1 MMRPDAAAASTSPDT
16 TGIARW
22 QTPSLVVGIMGMI
35 ACAIGWF
42 LDPTVFFRAYLPG
55 YLFWFEIVV
64 GSLGVLMLQY
74 ITGGEWGIL
83 IRRPLGA
90 AARTVGWMAVLFL
103 PIAFGMHAI
112 YSWTDPN
119 LVAHDKVLQLKAG
132 YLNINFFLV
141 RAAFYFF
148 CWILWAWRIRVLS
161 LRFYEDRSPY
171 TSLSR
176 QKWAASGLVMIL
188 VTLTFTGFDWIMSL
202 EPKWYSTMFGIN
214 FFISAGLAAFAFVIF
229 FLTRLAETPAMADI
243 LKPMHFRDLG
253 NLMLA
258 FVMLWAY
265 TAFSEFLLIWYANM
279 KEEIPHF
286 LVRRSG
292 VWGFLAIML
301 IIFHFFLPFMM
312 LLIRAIKDRPGT
324 IAVVAVII
332 LVMRFI
338 GLYWL
343 TEPSYSGAQFHFSWM
358 TLAALVGVG
367 GIWLYAF
374 LGQLR
379 GQTIIPI
386 HETWVEEAV
395 REGAL
400 KANA

>member
-1 MMRPDAAAASTSPDT
+1 MMRPTAVANTSAES

-22 QTPSLVVGIMGMI
+22 QMPSLIVGILGLI

-42 LDPTVFFRAYLPG
+42 INPVELFREYLPG

-64 GSLGVLMLQY
+64 GALGVLLLQY

-90 AARTVGWMAVLFL
+90 AARTVGWMLVLFL

-119 LVAHDKVLQLKAG
+119 VVAHDIVLQRKAG
-132 YLNINFFLV
+132 YLSINFFLI

-171 TSLSR
+171 TALSR
-176 QKWAASGLVMIL
+176 QKWAASGLVMIVL
-188 VTLTFTGFDWIMSL
+188 TLSFMAIDWMMSL
-202 EPKWYSTMFGIN
+202 EPKWYSHMYGIN
-214 FFISAGLAAFAFVIF
+214 FFISAALAAFAFVIF
-229 FLTRLAETPAMADI
+229 FLTRLAKTPAMGDI
-243 LKPMHFRDLG
+243 LKPTHFRDLG
-253 NLMLA
+253 NLLLT

-265 TAFSEFLLIWYANM
+265 TAFSEFLLIWYANT
-279 KEEIPHF
+279 KEEIPHY
-286 LVRRSG
+286 LVRRVG
-292 VWGFLAIML
+292 VWGFLAVLL
-301 IIFHFFLPFMM
+301 ILFHFFLPVFM
-312 LLIRAIKDRPGT
+312 LLMRAIKDRPNT
-324 IAVVAVII
+324 IAVVAVIV

-338 GLYWL
+338 GIYWL
-343 TEPSYSGAQFHFSWM
+343 TEPSYSGEHFHFSWM
-358 TLAALVGVG
+358 VLASLVGVG

-374 LGQLR
+374 IGQLKH
-379 GQTIIPI
+379 GTAIVPLSGVPI
-386 HETWVEEAV
+386 TCDGGGHC
-395 REGAL
+395 RQQ
-400 KANA
+400 K

>member
-1 MMRPDAAAASTSPDT
+1 MIQPAEITSSSPES
-16 TGIARW
+16 TGIGRW
-22 QTPSLVVGIMGMI
+22 QMPALVAGIIGLA

-42 LDPTVFFRAYLPG
+42 INPTVFFRSYLPS
-55 YLFWFEIVV
+55 YLFWFQIVI
-64 GSLGVLMLQY
+64 GSLGILMLQY

-90 AARTVGWMAVLFL
+90 AARTTIWMAVLFL
-103 PIAFGMHAI
+103 PIALGMHAI
-112 YSWTDPN
+112 YSWTDQS
-119 LVAHDKVLQLKAG
+119 LVAHDKVLQAKSG
-132 YLNINFFLV
+132 YLNITFFLI
-141 RAAFYFF
+141 RAAFYFA

-161 LRFYEDRSPY
+161 VRFYEDRSPY

-176 QKWAASGLVMIL
+176 QKWAASGLVMIIM
-188 VTLTFTGFDWIMSL
+188 TLTFTAFDWMMSI
-202 EPKWYSTMFGIN
+202 EPKWSSTMYGIN
-214 FFISAGLAAFAFVIF
+214 FFISAGLAAYAFVIF
-229 FLTRLAETPAMADI
+229 FLTRLAGTPAMADI
-243 LKPMHFRDLG
+243 LKPTLFRDLG

-286 LVRRSG
+286 LVRRAG
-292 VWGFLAIML
+292 VWGFIAVLL
-301 IIFHFFLPFMM
+301 ILFHFFLPFF
-312 LLIRAIKDRPGT
+312 LLLMRAIKDRPST
-324 IAVVAVII
+324 IAVVAVIV

-338 GLYWL
+338 GIYWL
-343 TEPSYSGAQFHFSWM
+343 VEPAWSGEHFHFSWM
-358 TLAALVGVG
+358 TLASLIGIGGV
-367 GIWLYAF
+367 WLYAF
-374 LGQLR
+374 LGELK

>member
-1 MMRPDAAAASTSPDT
+1 MMRPTAVTNNPPES
-16 TGIARW
+16 TGIGRW
-22 QTPSLVVGIMGMI
+22 QMPSLVVGILGLI
-35 ACAIGWF
+35 ACLIGWIIN
-42 LDPTVFFRAYLPG
+42 PTEFFREYLPA

-64 GSLGVLMLQY
+64 GALGVLMLQY
-74 ITGGEWGIL
+74 VTGGEWGIL

-90 AARTVGWMAVLFL
+90 AARTVGWMLVLFL

-112 YSWTDPN
+112 YSWTDPTV
-119 LVAHDKVLQLKAG
+119 VAHDVVLQRKAG
-132 YLNINFFLV
+132 YLNITFFLV

-148 CWILWAWRIRVLS
+148 CWILWAWRIRILS

-171 TSLSR
+171 TAFSR
-176 QKWAASGLVMIL
+176 QKWAASGLVMIVL
-188 VTLTFTGFDWIMSL
+188 TLTFMSIDWMMSL
-202 EPKWYSTMFGIN
+202 EPKWFSHMYGIN

-229 FLTRLAETPAMADI
+229 FLTRLADTPAMADI

-253 NLMLA
+253 NLLLT

-265 TAFSEFLLIWYANM
+265 TAFAEFLLIWYANI

-286 LVRRSG
+286 LVRRVG
-292 VWGFLAIML
+292 VWGFLAVLL
-301 IIFHFFLPFMM
+301 ILFHFFLPFFM
-312 LLIRAIKDRPGT
+312 LLMRAIKDRPST
-324 IAVVAVII
+324 IAVVAVIV

-338 GLYWL
+338 GIYWL
-343 TEPSYSGAQFHFSWM
+343 TEPSYSGVHFHFSWM
-358 TLAALVGVG
+358 VIASLVGVG
-367 GIWLYAF
+367 GVWLYAF
-374 LGQLR
+374 IGQLK

>member
-1 MMRPDAAAASTSPDT
+1 MIKATEITSSNPSA
-16 TGIARW
+16 TGIGRW
-22 QTPSLVVGIMGMI
+22 QTPSLVIGIIGLVLS
-35 ACAIGWF
+35 AIGWF
-42 LDPTVFFRAYLPG
+42 VNPTVFFRAYLPS
-55 YLFWFEIVV
+55 YIFWFQIVV
-64 GSLGVLMLQY
+64 GSLGILMLQY

-90 AARTVGWMAVLFL
+90 AARTTIWMAVLFL

-112 YSWTDPN
+112 YPWTDQN
-119 LVAHDKVLQLKAG
+119 LVAHDKVLQAKSG
-132 YLNINFFLV
+132 YLNIQFFLI

-148 CWILWAWRIRVLS
+148 CWILWAWRIRQLS
-161 LRFYEDRSPY
+161 LRFYEDRSPE
-171 TSLSR
+171 TALSR
-176 QKWAASGLVMIL
+176 QKWAASGLVMIIL
-188 VTLTFTGFDWIMSL
+188 TLTFTSFDWMMST
-202 EPKWYSTMFGIN
+202 EPKWQSTMYGIN
-214 FFISAGLAAFAFVIF
+214 FFIGAGLAAYAFVIF
-229 FLTRLAETPAMADI
+229 FLTRLADTPAMADI
-243 LKPMHFRDLG
+243 VKPMHFRDLG

-286 LVRRSG
+286 LVRRAG
-292 VWGFLAIML
+292 VWGFLSILL
-301 IIFHFFLPFMM
+301 IVFHFFLPFFM
-312 LLIRAIKDRPGT
+312 LLMRAIKDRPST
-324 IAVVAVII
+324 IAVVAVIL

-338 GLYWL
+338 GIYWL
-343 TEPSYSGAQFHFSWM
+343 TEPAYSGEHFHFSWM
-358 TLAALVGVG
+358 TLTSLIGIGGV
-367 GIWLYAF
+367 WLYAF
-374 LGQLR
+374 IGQLK